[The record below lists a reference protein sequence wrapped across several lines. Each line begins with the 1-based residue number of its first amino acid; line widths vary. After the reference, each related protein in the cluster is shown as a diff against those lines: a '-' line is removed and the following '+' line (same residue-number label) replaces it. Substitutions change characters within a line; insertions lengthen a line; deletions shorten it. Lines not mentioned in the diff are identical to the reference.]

1 MKRPALA
8 ALLLLTACADPPGT
22 ARVDFRRRPASAGKT
37 VATFTNGS
45 VSDKELEQRF
55 AEMSPFAR
63 ARFQTVETKREYLDG
78 MVRFELLAQ
87 EALRRG
93 LANDPEVVDNFKK
106 ELVRKLMRQELE
118 EKSAPVSPA
127 DVAAYYE
134 KHKTDYVKP
143 AMTRLM
149 HVFFQKENR
158 SKAEEVLKAALAL
171 APMDYAGF
179 AKLAREHSQDPRTQP
194 IEGDLRFLSD
204 EELSAQ
210 QGPEL
215 VPAAKELTQV
225 GQVLPRLVETEK
237 GLHVV
242 KLQGRQV
249 ALNLT
254 LEQVKASIESILQN
268 EAKQARYKA
277 LLEQLKQSSNL
288 KVDEGALAAV
298 PVDPKAP
305 TRDAKGQVP
314 GFVPPPEGAPTR

>member
-8 ALLLLTACADPPGT
+8 ALLLLTACADAPGT
-22 ARVDFRRRPASAGKT
+22 SRVDFRRRPAAAGKT

-158 SKAEEVLKAALAL
+158 AKAEEVLKAALAL

-288 KVDEGALAAV
+288 KVDEGALASV